1 MSKENNVIGIIGLGY
16 VGLPLAKSYLQA
28 DTKVLGFDVDIAK
41 VENLNQGK
49 SELEIF
55 PNSFLKESLKNKK
68 FEAHD
73 SFSLI
78 KKCDAIIICVPTP
91 LDKFHQPDLSYV
103 ISSIKSVVK
112 FLKKGALV
120 SLESTTYPGTSVE
133 IIKPLLES
141 HGFEVGKDIHLCY
154 SPEREDPGNHSY
166 TLKNTPKV
174 ISGFSQKCL
183 SKAKE
188 IYSLVCDTLVPVS
201 SLEAAELCKLI
212 ENIQRSVNI
221 GLMNELRLF
230 AEKTDIN
237 LFEVIDAAATK
248 PFGFTPYYPGPGVGG
263 HCIPIDP
270 FYLTFKAREF
280 GVHTRFIELAGE
292 VNDSMPSYI
301 IRRVGEVLNLQKKS
315 FSNSKILC
323 IGLSYKKNVGD
334 TRESPSV
341 QIFGQLIELGAKTDY
356 HDPFVPSF
364 PSMRKY
370 SIHSKSVTLS
380 EKTIKK
386 YDLVVVNTLHDQ
398 IDVEVLYKYSKKI
411 IDSAGSLRH
420 FKDKQK
426 KIILV

>member
-16 VGLPLAKSYLQA
+16 VGLPLAKSYLQS
-28 DTKVLGFDVDIAK
+28 DVKVLGFDVDTNK
-41 VENLNQGK
+41 VEALNKGK
-49 SELEIF
+49 SSLDIF
-55 PNSFLKESLKNKK
+55 PDSFLRESLQKKK
-68 FEAHD
+68 FKAFS
-73 SFSLI
+73 SFASI
-78 KKCDAIIICVPTP
+78 KKCDAVIICVPTP

-103 ISSIKSVVK
+103 ISSIKSAAK

-120 SLESTTYPGTSVE
+120 SLESTTYPGTSIE

-141 HGFEVGKDIHLCY
+141 HDFVVGKDIHLCY
-154 SPEREDPGNHSY
+154 SPEREDPGNHAY

-174 ISGFSQKCL
+174 VSGFSQKCL

-188 IYSLVCDTLVPVS
+188 VYSIVCDTLVPVS

-230 AEKTDIN
+230 AEKAGIN

-263 HCIPIDP
+263 HCLPIDP

-292 VNDSMPSYI
+292 VNESMPSYI
-301 IRRVGEVLNLQKKS
+301 IRRVGEVLNFQKKS

-341 QIFGQLIELGAKTDY
+341 QIFHQLIELGAKTDY
-356 HDPFVPSF
+356 HDPLVPSF

-370 SIHSKSVTLS
+370 NINSNSVNLSK
-380 EKTIKK
+380 KTIRK
-386 YDLVVVNTLHDQ
+386 YDLIIVNTLHDK
-398 IDVEVLYKYSKKI
+398 IDVQALYKYSKKI

-420 FKDKQK
+420 IKDKLN